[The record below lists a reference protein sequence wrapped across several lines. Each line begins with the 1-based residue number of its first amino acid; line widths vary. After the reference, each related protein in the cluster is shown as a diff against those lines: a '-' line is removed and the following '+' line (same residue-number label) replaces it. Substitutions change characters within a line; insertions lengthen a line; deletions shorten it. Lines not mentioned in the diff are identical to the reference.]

1 MLSDPSPNTVC
12 FFLLEDSG
20 QVPEERDPRQRLAYL
35 GVTKFE
41 LEFVLAPDQ
50 YLKSKWSLKSL
61 ASIHSEAPGVIPS
74 SLRDGLGLN
83 LEYNRNSLKVL
94 FNHNRKT
101 ASSRDSVCSSL
112 VISFYQEMT
121 EEGPL
126 VLENG
131 GKAFCVKSWAVG
143 RALA

>member
-1 MLSDPSPNTVC
+1 MLSDLSPNTVC
-12 FFLLEDSG
+12 FFLLEDSSR
-20 QVPEERDPRQRLAYL
+20 VPQERDPRQRPLLAYL

-50 YLKSKWSLKSL
+50 YLKNKWGLK
-61 ASIHSEAPGVIPS
+61 APGTHSEAPGVIPS
-74 SLRDGLGLN
+74 SLRWTGAKFRIQQKHSEG
-83 LEYNRNSLKVL
+83 SLQPQQKDCLIYRFYL
-94 FNHNRKT
+94 F
-101 ASSRDSVCSSL
+101 
-112 VISFYQEMT
+112 ISFYQEMI

-131 GKAFCVKSWAVG
+131 GNAFCVKSWAVG